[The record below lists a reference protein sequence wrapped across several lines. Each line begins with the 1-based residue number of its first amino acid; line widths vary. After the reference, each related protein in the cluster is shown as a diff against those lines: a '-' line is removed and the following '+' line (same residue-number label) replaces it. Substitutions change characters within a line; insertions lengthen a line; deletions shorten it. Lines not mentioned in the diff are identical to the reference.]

1 MSMKKVFLFLIIMAF
16 VFSFCGCAHKP
27 KDSRIKIEF
36 WTISLKPTFTDYINS
51 LITKYEKENPSIR
64 LEWVDIPYNVLQQ
77 KLMSSIAGGVSPD
90 AVNLSTPMTVI
101 LAQNQ
106 ALTDFNKYLTKE
118 ERERYFEGL
127 YNATN
132 IDGAVYALPWYVTT
146 KITIYNSEIFK
157 KAGLKTPPKNYDE
170 VAKYAEIIKK
180 KTGIYGYMPD
190 MKVMDDFL
198 CDGIQIVNKDCTKAL
213 FNSPQGISRLQWY
226 VDLYQKDLIP
236 KETINII
243 TSYQTATNR
252 YQSGELGM
260 LVMGSNFLLR
270 IKNNA
275 TEVYNATKVAPMPL
289 GRAKVYPAAVM
300 NFVVPK
306 ASKHREEAVKFA
318 LFMTNDENQLAFCK
332 IVPLLPSTKKAAKNE
347 FFVKGKG
354 SPLEDEAIRISL
366 KELYSAKD
374 LIIIIPERAK
384 LGEYLTSAIQSA
396 LGGRKTS
403 KQALDDA
410 AKQWDEVLQLQS
422 KLK

>member
-1 MSMKKVFLFLIIMAF
+1 MFMI
-16 VFSFCGCAHKP
+16 FSFCGCANKP

-36 WTISLKPTFTDYINS
+36 WTLNLKLNFDTYINS
-51 LITKYEKENPSIR
+51 LIKKYEAQNPGIK
-64 LEWVDIPYNVLQQ
+64 LEWIDMPYNVFQQ

-90 AVNLSTPMTVI
+90 AVNINTPMAII
-101 LAQNQ
+101 LAQNE
-106 ALTDFNKYLTKE
+106 ALVDFNKYLTKE
-118 ERERYFEGL
+118 ERDRYFEGL

-146 KITIYNSEIFK
+146 KITLYNSEIFK
-157 KAGLKTPPKNYDE
+157 KAGIKNPPKNFDE
-170 VAKYAEIIKK
+170 VAKYAKIIKS

-198 CDGIQIVNKDCTKAL
+198 CDGINITDKNMTKAL
-213 FNSPQGISRLQWY
+213 FNSPAGINRLQWY
-226 VDLYQKDLIP
+226 VDLYKQDLIP

-252 YQSGELGM
+252 YKCGELGM
-260 LVMGSNFLLR
+260 LISGANFLLQ
-270 IKNNA
+270 IKNDSSR
-275 TEVYNATKVAPMPL
+275 VYNATKVAPMPL
-289 GRAKVYPAAVM
+289 GKAKIYPAAVM

-332 IVPLLPSTKKAAKNE
+332 IVPLLPSTKKAAKDE

-354 SPLEDEAIRISL
+354 VPIEDEAVRISI
-366 KELYSAKD
+366 KELFNSRD
-374 LIIIIPERAK
+374 LSLALPERAK

-396 LGGRKTS
+396 LAGTKTS
-403 KQALDDA
+403 KQALDEAA
-410 AKQWDEVLQLQS
+410 AKWDEVLSIQN